1 MKSESVYGQK
11 NGIRRR
17 CAIFDVDGT
26 LLKGVITQSFT
37 RYLAETG
44 FIEDKYPNEIDRV
57 ISGYRK
63 GNMEYGEA
71 AEAIPNLYASALRGK
86 QKGDVEFLA
95 RKFMEAYIPENALS
109 HTEQLISQVQNLVD
123 VTIAVSGS
131 PQEPIA
137 EIKQLGFDYA
147 YGSLFEEQNGIYTGR
162 VTVNLILG
170 EEKAKTVIEVAQELN
185 IDLSRSVAF
194 GNTGQDEP
202 TLNIVG
208 VPVAVNPNKKLRQT
222 SEIKNW
228 HILENKD
235 LKDLTT
241 IAHIIK
247 EKQV

>member
-1 MKSESVYGQK
+1 MKPESVYGQK
-11 NGIRRR
+11 SGIRRR

-26 LLKGVITQSFT
+26 LLKGVITQSFA

-44 FIEDKYPNEIDRV
+44 FIEDKYPNEIDRI
-57 ISGYRK
+57 ISEYRK
-63 GNMEYGEA
+63 QSIEYGET
-71 AEAIPNLYASALRGK
+71 AEAIPNLYASALKGK
-86 QKGDVEFLA
+86 QRGDVKFWA
-95 RKFMEAYIPENALS
+95 SKFMAVYTPKNILS
-109 HTEQLISQVQNLVD
+109 YSKHLISHVKNLVD

-137 EIKQLGFDYA
+137 EIKQLGLDHA
-147 YGSLFEEQNGIYTGR
+147 YGSFFEEQNGVYTGK

-170 EEKAKTVIEVAQELN
+170 EKKAKTVTEVAQELN

-194 GNTGQDEP
+194 GNTDQDEP

-208 VPVAVNPNKKLRQT
+208 VPIAVNPNKRLRQT
-222 SEIKNW
+222 SETNGW
-228 HILENKD
+228 HVLENKD